1 MAYPNYSMYQP
12 PITYPTYPTPTVPQT
27 QPTQPVSTSSI
38 VWVQGE
44 GGAKA
49 YPVAAGSSI
58 VLFDSETERFY
69 IKTTDQSGMP
79 QPLRIFDYV
88 ERSESDVN
96 NVLDTSNFVTRDEFE
111 RAIAK
116 LKKPATPKGGS
127 TNAKPLIRRT
137 ADDEE

>member
-12 PITYPTYPTPTVPQT
+12 PITYPNYPTVPQT
-27 QPTQPVSTSSI
+27 QPAQPVSTSSI

-49 YPVAAGSSI
+49 YPVAAGSSM

-111 RAIAK
+111 RTIAK
-116 LKKPATPKGGS
+116 LKKSTSTSKGG
-127 TNAKPLIRRT
+127 TQNAKPLIRRT